1 MSPTKTIDYVKSN
14 FRVVKREKNPLLN
27 YFEVNKLSILINF
40 VGLQNEKSD
49 IPAETN
55 SAATSEPRFV
65 LVTQFHYCC
74 DLSLH
79 LHTCTRWDEITIN
92 NN

>member
-27 YFEVNKLSILINF
+27 YFEVYKLSILISF

-49 IPAETN
+49 IQQKQTRLQHV
-55 SAATSEPRFV
+55 SHVLFWSHSFTTAAI
-65 LVTQFHYCC
+65 FHY
-74 DLSLH
+74 
-79 LHTCTRWDEITIN
+79 TCIRALAGMRLR
-92 NN
+92 

>member
-40 VGLQNEKSD
+40 VALQNEKLD

-55 SAATSEPRFV
+55 SVAIATEFV
-65 LVTQFHYCC
+65 SAGMSNFSFCKATKFIRIE
-74 DLSLH
+74 SLF
-79 LHTCTRWDEITIN
+79 TSK
-92 NN
+92 

>member
-14 FRVVKREKNPLLN
+14 FRVVKREKTPLLN
-27 YFEVNKLSILINF
+27 YFEVNKFLILINF
-40 VGLQNEKSD
+40 VGVQNEKSD

-55 SAATSEPRFV
+55 SAAKRESRFV

-79 LHTCTRWDEITIN
+79 LHTCSRWDEITIN